1 MELIDQYRRGNR
13 LEAHTI
19 ERQTD
24 KIRKAKLMKRDTRK
38 PSGIA
43 TWSEDDRPRE
53 KLFRMGAKQLSDSEL
68 LAVIL
73 RIGIEGKS
81 AIDLAQEIKNRFKTW
96 RNMADVDIAEWKQI
110 KGLGITKISQILA
123 AIEIG
128 QRIQSEKAKENVL
141 IKDAKQLAEIF
152 SPLLRDAKKESFWV
166 VLLDGKNKIKDEMEL
181 AKGTVNEVSTYV
193 REVLTTVLRGAAA
206 SFAIIHNHPSGNPEP
221 SKNDIQLTRELVCA
235 GKALKVK
242 VQDHLIIGN
251 DRYYSFAENGEI
263 RDLEKQWENYI
274 HMKSDGG

>member
-1 MELIDQYRRGNR
+1 
-13 LEAHTI
+13 
-19 ERQTD
+19 
-24 KIRKAKLMKRDTRK
+24 MKKDTRK

-53 KLFRMGAKQLSDSEL
+53 KLFRLGAKHLSDSEL

-73 RIGIEGKS
+73 RIGVEGKS
-81 AIDLAQEIKNRFKTW
+81 AIDLGQEIKARFKTW

-128 QRIQSEKAKENVL
+128 QRIQSEKSKQDVL

-152 SPLLRDAKKESFWV
+152 LPRMRDEKKESFWV

-193 REVLTTVLRGAAA
+193 REVLMTGLRGAAA

-221 SKNDIQLTRELVCA
+221 SNNDLQLTRELVFA
-235 GKALKVK
+235 GQALKIK
-242 VQDHLIIGN
+242 VQDHLIIGD
-251 DRYYSFAENGEI
+251 DRYYSFAEQNQI
-263 RDLEKQWENYI
+263 KKFEKQWHRYI
-274 HMKSDGG
+274 HTESDGG

>member
-1 MELIDQYRRGNR
+1 MLKKNY
-13 LEAHTI
+13 
-19 ERQTD
+19 
-24 KIRKAKLMKRDTRK
+24 K

-43 TWSEDDRPRE
+43 TWSKDDRPRE
-53 KLFRMGAKQLSDSEL
+53 KLFRLGAKHLSDSEL

-73 RIGIEGKS
+73 RLGVEGKS
-81 AIDLAQEIKNRFKTW
+81 AIDLAQEIKTRFKTW

-128 QRIQSEKAKENVL
+128 QRIQSEKSKQDLL

-152 SPLLRDAKKESFWV
+152 LPRLRDEKKESFWV

-193 REVLTTVLRGAAA
+193 REVLMTALRGAAA

-221 SKNDIQLTRELVCA
+221 SHNDIQLTRELVCA
-235 GKALKVK
+235 GKTLKIK

-251 DRYYSFAENGEI
+251 DRYYSFAEHGQI
-263 RDLEKQWENYI
+263 KDLEKLWENYI
-274 HMKSDGG
+274 HMKYDGG

>member
-1 MELIDQYRRGNR
+1 
-13 LEAHTI
+13 
-19 ERQTD
+19 
-24 KIRKAKLMKRDTRK
+24 LMLKKNYK

-43 TWSEDDRPRE
+43 TWSKDDRPRE
-53 KLFRMGAKQLSDSEL
+53 KLFRLGAKHLSDSEL

-73 RIGIEGKS
+73 RLGVEGKS
-81 AIDLAQEIKNRFKTW
+81 AIDLAQEIKTRFKTW

-128 QRIQSEKAKENVL
+128 QRIQSEKSKQDLL

-152 SPLLRDAKKESFWV
+152 LPRLRDEKKESFWV

-193 REVLTTVLRGAAA
+193 REVLMTALRGAAA

-221 SKNDIQLTRELVCA
+221 SHNDIQLTRELVCA
-235 GKALKVK
+235 GKTLKIK

-251 DRYYSFAENGEI
+251 DRYYSFAEHGQI
-263 RDLEKQWENYI
+263 KDLEKLWENYI
-274 HMKSDGG
+274 HMKYDGG

>member
-1 MELIDQYRRGNR
+1 MMLKKNY
-13 LEAHTI
+13 
-19 ERQTD
+19 
-24 KIRKAKLMKRDTRK
+24 K

-43 TWSEDDRPRE
+43 TWSKDDRPRE
-53 KLFRMGAKQLSDSEL
+53 KLFRLGAKHLSDSEL

-73 RIGIEGKS
+73 RLGVEGKS
-81 AIDLAQEIKNRFKTW
+81 AIDLAQEIKTRFKTW

-128 QRIQSEKAKENVL
+128 QRIQSEKSKQDLL

-152 SPLLRDAKKESFWV
+152 LPRLRDEKKESFWV

-193 REVLTTVLRGAAA
+193 REVLMTALRGAAA

-221 SKNDIQLTRELVCA
+221 SHNDIQLTRELVCA
-235 GKALKVK
+235 GKTLKIK

-251 DRYYSFAENGEI
+251 DRYYSFAEHGQI
-263 RDLEKQWENYI
+263 KDLEKLWENYI
-274 HMKSDGG
+274 HMKYDGG

>member
-1 MELIDQYRRGNR
+1 
-13 LEAHTI
+13 
-19 ERQTD
+19 
-24 KIRKAKLMKRDTRK
+24 MKKDTRK

-53 KLFRMGAKQLSDSEL
+53 KLFRLGAKHLSDSEL

-73 RIGIEGKS
+73 RIGVEGKS
-81 AIDLAQEIKNRFKTW
+81 AIDLGQEIKARFKTW

-128 QRIQSEKAKENVL
+128 QRIQSEKSKQDVL

-152 SPLLRDAKKESFWV
+152 LPRMRDEKKESFWV

-193 REVLTTVLRGAAA
+193 REVLMTVLRGAAA

-221 SKNDIQLTRELVCA
+221 SNNDLQLTRELVFA
-235 GKALKVK
+235 GQALKIK
-242 VQDHLIIGN
+242 VQDHLIIGD
-251 DRYYSFAENGEI
+251 DRYYSFAEQNQI
-263 RDLEKQWENYI
+263 KKFEKQWHRYI
-274 HMKSDGG
+274 HTESDGG

>member
-1 MELIDQYRRGNR
+1 
-13 LEAHTI
+13 
-19 ERQTD
+19 
-24 KIRKAKLMKRDTRK
+24 MKRDTRK

-53 KLFRMGAKQLSDSEL
+53 KLFRLGAKHLSDSEL

-73 RIGIEGKS
+73 RIGVEGKS
-81 AIDLAQEIKNRFKTW
+81 AIDLGQEIKARFKTW

-128 QRIQSEKAKENVL
+128 QRIQSEKSKQDVL

-152 SPLLRDAKKESFWV
+152 LPRMRDEKKESFWV

-193 REVLTTVLRGAAA
+193 REVLMTGLRGAAA

-221 SKNDIQLTRELVCA
+221 SNNDLQLTRELVFA
-235 GKALKVK
+235 GQALKIK
-242 VQDHLIIGN
+242 VQDHLIIGD
-251 DRYYSFAENGEI
+251 DRYYSFAEQNQI
-263 RDLEKQWENYI
+263 KKFEKQWHRYI
-274 HMKSDGG
+274 HTESDGG

>member
-1 MELIDQYRRGNR
+1 MASRTQ
-13 LEAHTI
+13 
-19 ERQTD
+19 
-24 KIRKAKLMKRDTRK
+24 KS
-38 PSGIA
+38 SGIA

-53 KLFRMGAKQLSDSEL
+53 KLFRLGAKNLSDSEL

-73 RIGIEGKS
+73 RIGVEGKS
-81 AIDLAQEIKNRFKTW
+81 AIDLGQEIKARFKTW

-128 QRIQSEKAKENVL
+128 QRIQSEKSKQDVL

-152 SPLLRDAKKESFWV
+152 LPRMRDEKKESFWV

-193 REVLTTVLRGAAA
+193 REVLMTVLRGASA

-235 GKALKVK
+235 GKTLKIK
-242 VQDHLIIGN
+242 VQDHLIIGD
-251 DRYYSFAENGEI
+251 DRYYSFAEHGQI
-263 RDLEKQWENYI
+263 KDLEKQWENYI

>member
-1 MELIDQYRRGNR
+1 
-13 LEAHTI
+13 
-19 ERQTD
+19 
-24 KIRKAKLMKRDTRK
+24 MKKDTRK

-43 TWSEDDRPRE
+43 TWAEDDRPRE
-53 KLFRMGAKQLSDSEL
+53 KLFRLGAKHLSDSEL

-73 RIGIEGKS
+73 RIGVEGKS
-81 AIDLAQEIKNRFKTW
+81 AIDLGQEIKIRFKTW

-128 QRIQSEKAKENVL
+128 QRIQSEKSKQDVL

-152 SPLLRDAKKESFWV
+152 FPRMRDEKKESFWV

-193 REVLTTVLRGAAA
+193 REILMTVLRGAAA
-206 SFAIIHNHPSGNPEP
+206 SFAIVHNHPSGNPEP
-221 SKNDIQLTRELVCA
+221 SNNDVQLTRELVCA

-242 VQDHLIIGN
+242 VQDHLIIGD
-251 DRYYSFAENGEI
+251 DRYYSFAEQGRI
-263 RDLEKQWENYI
+263 KDLEKQWENYI

>member
-1 MELIDQYRRGNR
+1 
-13 LEAHTI
+13 
-19 ERQTD
+19 
-24 KIRKAKLMKRDTRK
+24 MKKDTRK

-53 KLFRMGAKQLSDSEL
+53 KLFRLGAKHLSDSEL

-73 RIGIEGKS
+73 RIGVEGKS
-81 AIDLAQEIKNRFKTW
+81 AIDLGQEIKARFKTW

-128 QRIQSEKAKENVL
+128 QRIQSEKSKQDVL

-152 SPLLRDAKKESFWV
+152 LPRMRDEKKESFWV

-181 AKGTVNEVSTYV
+181 AKGTVNEVSTYA
-193 REVLTTVLRGAAA
+193 REVLMTVLRGAAA

-221 SKNDIQLTRELVCA
+221 SNNDLQLTRELVFA
-235 GKALKVK
+235 GQALKIK
-242 VQDHLIIGN
+242 VQDHLIIGD
-251 DRYYSFAENGEI
+251 DRYYSFAEQNQI
-263 RDLEKQWENYI
+263 KKFEKQWHRYI
-274 HMKSDGG
+274 HTESDGG

>member
-1 MELIDQYRRGNR
+1 MKKTS
-13 LEAHTI
+13 HT
-19 ERQTD
+19 
-24 KIRKAKLMKRDTRK
+24 

-53 KLFRMGAKQLSDSEL
+53 KLFRLGARHLSDSEL

-73 RIGIEGKS
+73 RIGVEGKS
-81 AIDLAQEIKNRFKTW
+81 AIDLGQEIKGRFKTW
-96 RNMADVDIAEWKQI
+96 RNMADVDTAEWRQI

-128 QRIQSEKAKENVL
+128 QRIQSEKSREGVL

-152 SPLLRDAKKESFWV
+152 FPRLRDAKKEFFWIV
-166 VLLDGKNKIKDEMEL
+166 MLDGRNKIKDEIEL

-193 REVLTTVLRGAAA
+193 REVLMTVLRGAAA
-206 SFAIIHNHPSGNPEP
+206 SFVIIHNHPSGHPEP

-251 DRYYSFAENGEI
+251 DSYYSFAESGQI
-263 RDLEKQWENYI
+263 KDLEKQWENYI

>member
-1 MELIDQYRRGNR
+1 MISKKNKY
-13 LEAHTI
+13 
-19 ERQTD
+19 
-24 KIRKAKLMKRDTRK
+24 
-38 PSGIA
+38 SGIA
-43 TWSEDDRPRE
+43 TWSKYDRPRE
-53 KLFRMGAKQLSDSEL
+53 KLFRLGAKHLSDSEL

-73 RIGIEGKS
+73 RIGVKGKS
-81 AIDLAQEIKNRFKTW
+81 AIDLAQEITTRFKTW
-96 RNMADVDIAEWKQI
+96 RNMVDVDIAEWKQI

-128 QRIQSEKAKENVL
+128 QRIQSEKSKQYVL

-152 SPLLRDAKKESFWV
+152 SPRLRDEKKESFWV

-193 REVLTTVLRGAAA
+193 REVFMTALRGAAA

-221 SKNDIQLTRELVCA
+221 SQNDIQLTRELVCA
-235 GKALKVK
+235 GKTLKIK
-242 VQDHLIIGN
+242 VQDHLIIGD
-251 DRYYSFAENGEI
+251 DRYYSFAEHGQI
-263 RDLEKQWENYI
+263 KDLEKQWENYI